1 MIKKLPIVTV
11 FTLLSLF
18 SYAQNS
24 TLKRLDSIMQ
34 LAHSR
39 GIFNGN
45 ILVVQKGKIIYENS
59 LGFADGSKTKM
70 LTPDYKFDIGS
81 VSKEFNG
88 AAIMLLQQRGQL
100 SLDDPISKYL
110 PDLPPWAAKVKV
122 RHLITYTSGIPVFA
136 PLAAEGDSL
145 IWANLKSLT
154 ALQFEPGTAYIYN
167 HYNVY
172 LQMRIVEKVSGKTY
186 KDFTTQSLF
195 KPIGMKGAVVDLS
208 PSDPT
213 MAKAFDQ
220 DFHNSQYFQTMTGW
234 VRLTVKDLYQWSVAL
249 NQNKLLTKAS
259 FTQLAYNFPNGES
272 SIGTVGFSNDTLAW
286 HRHQGSNSN
295 YEALLYSDLKRDLT
309 VVMMTN
315 NQQMKVDGIKN
326 AIFAALANQPVSVPK
341 KSVYLEI
348 RDKVLADVDKG
359 LAYYQD
365 LKANYQDSY
374 DFTFEIGDLIS
385 TGKYILRRNK
395 FDDAIK
401 VFQTAVALKAK
412 PADVAYGYE
421 LIGEAYLKKQDK
433 VNAQLNYKQAVNIDP
448 NNKNAAGILQ
458 QLSK

>member
-1 MIKKLPIVTV
+1 
-11 FTLLSLF
+11 
-18 SYAQNS
+18 
-24 TLKRLDSIMQ
+24 MQ

-45 ILVVQKGKIIYENS
+45 ILVAQKGKVIYENS
-59 LGFADGSKTKM
+59 LGYADGSKTRL
-70 LTPDYKFDIGS
+70 LTPDFKFDIGS

-88 AAIMLLQQRGQL
+88 AAIVLLQQRGQL
-100 SLDDPISKYL
+100 SLDDSISKFL
-110 PDLPPWAAKVKV
+110 PDLLPWAAKVKI
-122 RHLITYTSGIPVFA
+122 RHLITYTSGIPIFA
-136 PLAAEGDSL
+136 PLATEGDSL
-145 IWANLKSLT
+145 INTNLHSLK

-186 KDFTTQSLF
+186 KEFITQNIF
-195 KPIGMKGAVVDLS
+195 KPLGMDGAVVDLS
-208 PSDPT
+208 PNDPQ
-213 MAKAFDQ
+213 MARAFDQ
-220 DFHNSQYFQTMTGW
+220 NFKNSPYFQSMTGW
-234 VRLTVKDLYQWSVAL
+234 VRLTTRDLYKWSVAL
-249 NQNKLLTKAS
+249 NQNKLLNQTS

-326 AIFAALANQPVSVPK
+326 AIFSALANQPVSVPK

-348 RDKVLADVDKG
+348 RDKVLANADKG

-365 LKANYQDSY
+365 LKANHQDSY

-401 VFQTAVALKAK
+401 VFQMAVALKAK
-412 PADVAYGYE
+412 PADIAYGYE

-433 VNAQLNYKQAVNIDP
+433 PNAQLNYKQAVAIDP
-448 NNKNAAGILQ
+448 NNKNAVGILQ
-458 QLSK
+458 QLAK

>member
-1 MIKKLPIVTV
+1 MTRKLLISTL

-18 SYAQNS
+18 SYAQNG

-45 ILVVQKGKIIYENS
+45 ILVAQKGKIIYENS
-59 LGFADGSKTKM
+59 LGYADGTKSKM
-70 LTPDYKFDIGS
+70 LTPAYKFDIGS

-88 AAIMLLQQRGQL
+88 AAMMLLQQRGEL
-100 SLDDPISKYL
+100 SLDDPISKFL
-110 PDLPPWAAKVKV
+110 PDLPEWAAKVKV

-136 PLAAEGDSL
+136 PLATEGDSL
-145 IWANLKSLT
+145 IRANLKSLT
-154 ALQFEPGTAYIYN
+154 TLQFEPGTAYIYN

-186 KDFTTQSLF
+186 KEFITQKIF
-195 KPIGMKGAVVDLS
+195 KPFGMTGAAVDLS
-208 PSDPT
+208 PNDPQ
-213 MAKAFDQ
+213 MARAFDQ
-220 DFHNSQYFQTMTGW
+220 DFHDSPYYQTMTGW
-234 VRLTVKDLYQWSVAL
+234 VRLTARDLYKWSAAL
-249 NQNKLLTKAS
+249 HQNKLLNKAS
-259 FTQLAYNFPNGES
+259 FMELAQNFPNGES
-272 SIGTVGFSNDTLAW
+272 SIGTVGLSNDTLLW

-295 YEALLYSDLKRDLT
+295 YEALLYTDLKRDLT

-315 NQQMKVDGIKN
+315 NQQMKVDGIKY
-326 AIFAALANQPVSVPK
+326 AIFAALANQPVTVPK

-348 RDKVLADVDKG
+348 REKVLADVDKG
-359 LAYYQD
+359 LTYYHD
-365 LKANYQDSY
+365 LKANQQDSY
-374 DFTFEIGDLIS
+374 DFSFEIGDLIS

-395 FDDAIK
+395 VDDAIK

-412 PADVAYGYE
+412 PADIAYGYE

-433 VNAQLNYKQAVNIDP
+433 ANAQLNYKQAINIDP
-448 NNKNAAGILQ
+448 NNKNAAGMLQ